1 MNLNLKKTQHVI
13 VYPGNAVSTHEFLT
27 SRYIN
32 DITDQKKR
40 PEIKTAKLGEMHK
53 KKVKK

>member
-27 SRYIN
+27 SQYIN
-32 DITDQKKR
+32 DQKKR
-40 PEIKTAKLGEMHK
+40 PEIKTAKLGEIHK